1 MAEPRIGSRWRGAAI
16 GNLYEVEAV
25 EGERAT
31 LRAVEL
37 SADCVRELRGF
48 AEDNRRDPGAEVA
61 EFLAH
66 PMTVDLLWFQRSG
79 AREVT
84 S

>member
-1 MAEPRIGSRWRGAAI
+1 MAEPRIGSRWRGAAV

-61 EFLAH
+61 DFMAR
-66 PMTVDLLWFQRSG
+66 PMTVDLLWFRRSG
-79 AREVT
+79 AREVV